1 METKT
6 FKQRRIELINEAHN
20 SVVKSL
26 AETKGKC
33 FITLNENHILKEHF
47 NGYSHIELSIIDG
60 RVHCNFY
67 YSLDYYLPMDIS
79 KDAYLIYLADYL
91 NNK

>member
-1 METKT
+1 MKAKT

-26 AETKGKC
+26 GETRGC
-33 FITLNENHILKEHF
+33 FIPLNDDHILKEYF
-47 NGYSHIELSIIDG
+47 SGYSHIELSVIDSKI
-60 RVHCNFY
+60 HCRFY
-67 YSLDYYLPMDIS
+67 YSLSNSLLLDIS
-79 KDAYLIYLADYL
+79 NDAYLIFLADYL